1 MQDMAAGGSGSKPAA
16 AIPSSRQRFKLA
28 AAFLSARQQKGR
40 REAGLLSF
48 K

>member
-1 MQDMAAGGSGSKPAA
+1 MHEMAADGSDSRPAA
-16 AIPSSRQRFKLA
+16 AIPG
-28 AAFLSARQQKGR
+28 ARQQKGR